1 MIHFH
6 LFLVNILLSM
16 AVPLLLCWAQLH
28 QLQTGL
34 KKGRGCLQRFSS
46 MLIYSLI
53 QTPVVS
59 VMQESSNGRKGTVS
73 YGSND
78 RGKAD
83 SEVGA
88 MYAPEANC

>member
-1 MIHFH
+1 
-6 LFLVNILLSM
+6 
-16 AVPLLLCWAQLH
+16 
-28 QLQTGL
+28 
-34 KKGRGCLQRFSS
+34 